1 MYNLPESKSQIRL
14 SDDPSL
20 PACRA
25 LVFFTGCWY
34 HTYSRLSLTVIKYL
48 LLATAAWFT
57 RHEKCDA
64 TPSSVIFFWKEQPNN
79 FFLIHFAMEAPA
91 WKFSD
96 SSSGCVLFV
105 FIRSVVSGVYL
116 CIKYVLLFN
125 LANKKIQWG
134 KTQNICCV
142 VEISNSTF

>member
-1 MYNLPESKSQIRL
+1 MLKTNFWYVKLTRTEIPNSVIWWSITI
-14 SDDPSL
+14 

-116 CIKYVLLFN
+116 FTKYCSLILR
-125 LANKKIQWG
+125 KSKSSEG
-134 KTQNICCV
+134 KLKT
-142 VEISNSTF
+142 